1 MDIKDFIAFLS
12 TGVQALLSEFTT
24 DEPELKDSSI
34 ADTMATFGF
43 KYGSV
48 QDIFYSRYYAWQR
61 FVGYCRLY
69 DEASGPMSMVID
81 CEPIYFEY
89 AGKRWM
95 IEFWKGQ
102 YGVTS
107 GAEVG
112 VYYTD
117 RSDLKIPGVFSGT
130 FYNCVRDED
139 MLDMSFSLMKKGQRL
154 FRRSAKH
161 WWLTGFKLGE
171 FSQPSELAMNISIT
185 LKDDAMTRAFLG
197 GLLRA
202 GYTRADYQ
210 IEGNT
215 VTLLFDK
222 PHTPQPYTRLR
233 SLGIEGMAQ
242 LRNKTLCDM
251 FMNLTKGSTSME
263 RLTSLQQKDKNLF
276 NRAVNIGKPKNV
288 YAMYTALNKYLAL
301 PADKS

>member
-1 MDIKDFIAFLS
+1 MDIKNFISFLL
-12 TGVQALLSEFTT
+12 TGVQTLISEFTA
-24 DEPELKDSSI
+24 DEPEPKNDI
-34 ADTMATFGF
+34 ERTMATFGF
-43 KYGSV
+43 KYGAV

-89 AGKRWM
+89 VGKRWM

-102 YGVTS
+102 YGMTS

-117 RSDLKIPGVFSGT
+117 QADLKIPGVFNGT
-130 FYNCVRDED
+130 FFNCVSDED
-139 MLDMSFSLMKKGQRL
+139 MLDISFSLMKNGERL

-171 FSQPSELAMNISIT
+171 FSQPSDLSMNISIT

-197 GLLRA
+197 GLARA

-215 VTLLFDK
+215 VALLFDK
-222 PHTPQPYTRLR
+222 PRTPQPYTRLR

-251 FMNLTKGSTSME
+251 FKSLTKGSTSME
-263 RLTSLQQKDKNLF
+263 RLISLQPKDKNLY

-288 YAMYTALNKYLAL
+288 YAMYTALDKYLAL
-301 PADKS
+301 PAGKS